1 MNEREGV
8 AMADSEPA
16 YAVIRFKDRDI
27 FNLLGPNMAED
38 IRTMVQKGM
47 VKVFGREQ
55 VHRIDMERL
64 YEVPGTDIRVPGT
77 DTLFLV
83 NGRDT
88 DMEGVVGRLLEE
100 AVMANDRIEMI
111 NRGRLGAIRARCPQI
126 TRASFEIYD
135 LVKKQGNL
143 L

>member
-1 MNEREGV
+1 
-8 AMADSEPA
+8 MADSEPA

-38 IRTMVQKGM
+38 IRTIVEKA
-47 VKVFGREQ
+47 VIKVFGRKHA
-55 VHRIDMERL
+55 HRIDMERL
-64 YEVPGTDIRVPGT
+64 YGMPGTDIQVPGT

-83 NGRDT
+83 SDRDR
-88 DMEGVVGRLLEE
+88 DMEDVVDRLLDEV
-100 AVMANDRIEMI
+100 VMANDRIEMI

-126 TRASFEIYD
+126 NRESFEIYY

-143 L
+143 A